1 MKAIVLS
8 AGQGKRLLPLTTD
21 KPKCLLGVDD
31 ERTALDVQLGAL
43 ARCGVERAVVVA
55 GFGAH
60 HVERHLERQ
69 PVAGIQVEILYNPFY
84 AMTDN
89 LTTCWLARHLMDEDF
104 LLLNGDTL
112 FEDGVLERVLDA
124 PGAPISVTIDHKR
137 DYDDDDMKV
146 SVDEEGR
153 LLAIGK
159 SLKPE
164 MVNGESIGM
173 LRFRGAGPKV
183 FRQALER
190 AIRVPGALDAW
201 YLSVVNELAQEVSVD
216 TASVRGFW
224 WREIDDRSDLEDVR
238 RTLPDRVACEP
249 RIAASR

>member
-8 AGQGKRLLPLTTD
+8 AGQGRRLLPLTTD
-21 KPKCLLGVDD
+21 KPKCLLKVDED
-31 ERTALDVQLGAL
+31 RTVLDVQLESL

-60 HVERHLERQ
+60 HVERHLDQE
-69 PVAGIQVEILYNPFY
+69 PVPGIQVEVLYNPLY

-89 LTTCWLARHLMDEDF
+89 LTTCWLARHLMNEDF
-104 LLLNGDTL
+104 LLLNGDSL
-112 FEDGVLERVLDA
+112 FEDRVLQRVLDA
-124 PGAPISVTIDHKR
+124 RPEPITVTVDHKSE
-137 DYDDDDMKV
+137 YDDDDMKV
-146 SVDEEGR
+146 SLDEEGR

-159 SLKPE
+159 ALKPE

-173 LRFRGAGPKV
+173 LRFRGAGPKI
-183 FRQALER
+183 FREALER

-238 RTLPDRVACEP
+238 STLPPRAQPEP
-249 RIAASR
+249 RLAALS